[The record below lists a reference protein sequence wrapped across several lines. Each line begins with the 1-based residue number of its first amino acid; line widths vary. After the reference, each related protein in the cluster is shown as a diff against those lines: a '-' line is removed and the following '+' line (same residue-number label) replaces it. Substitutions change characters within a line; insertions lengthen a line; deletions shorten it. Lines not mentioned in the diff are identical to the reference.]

1 MPQGK
6 SLKVEGIPEADRAF
20 NQVKAKAEDMPE
32 VHKAEADMLLP
43 DVLSA
48 TRRKTGTLAGG
59 WETRGE
65 AQEAQFINEVVYA
78 GVQEFGWSERNIEPT
93 NAIIHAFEA
102 NEKQTEALY
111 ADAIGDIGRKAGF
124 DTNG

>member
-6 SLKVEGIPEADRAF
+6 GLQVEGIPEAERAF
-20 NQVKAKAEDMPE
+20 NKVKAKAENMPE

-43 DVLSA
+43 DVLSK
-48 TRRKTGTLAGG
+48 TRRKSGVLAAG
-59 WETRGE
+59 WQTDGI
-65 AQEAQFINEVVYA
+65 ATEAQFINEVVYA
-78 GVQEFGWSERNIEPT
+78 GVQEFGWSDRNIEPT
-93 NAIIHAFEA
+93 NAIIQAFEA
-102 NEKQTEALY
+102 NESKTEALY